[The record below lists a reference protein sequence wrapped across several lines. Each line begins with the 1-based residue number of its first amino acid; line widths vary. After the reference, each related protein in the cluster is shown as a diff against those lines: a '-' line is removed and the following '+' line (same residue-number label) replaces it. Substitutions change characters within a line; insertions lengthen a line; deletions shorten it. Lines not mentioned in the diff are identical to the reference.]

1 MKMLDNLPLK
11 FKVKWILV
19 WLKTTLFAIILI
31 TLSLGIGALFGAE
44 ISAAALMPYIFV
56 PFLNL
61 FVVLMGFLGG
71 KHIFSVTEPA
81 LLASGFISGLI
92 ACLDYAGWEALAAA
106 YIVFLMAL
114 PAFVVGI
121 VIQVIAYMRRE
132 KTPLGAQTQKKL
144 WQSYLIVLLVTMA
157 ITPFTLDF
165 DQKPAYDDAVPEDY
179 NAIPLDDTL
188 KSAIYKTG
196 TADYDFTVT
205 VTVDEVTW
213 TSSDYDE
220 NYEPI
225 NVTSQSRKMNDGE
238 LHDLEK
244 FVFEKTDFLYE
255 ADDLSTES
263 DIMDADGA
271 TITLEFE
278 NATISKGGYY
288 PYDNLSFKKLSDYIR
303 AMCTEPENRNP
314 SYAEKIDALSHPDE
328 KSILYIL
335 QGTVSGIKGI
345 EKDALEIIPTYDEWS
360 FDSDK
365 QIYSTHV
372 EFESSYENGAGFVDG
387 TLTYDLKTH
396 ALKFKRSLKSMLPG
410 QSQDREGFEDMTQ
423 NLVDALNA
431 VEVLD

>member
-1 MKMLDNLPLK
+1 M
-11 FKVKWILV
+11 
-19 WLKTTLFAIILI
+19 
-31 TLSLGIGALFGAE
+31 
-44 ISAAALMPYIFV
+44 
-56 PFLNL
+56 
-61 FVVLMGFLGG
+61 
-71 KHIFSVTEPA
+71 
-81 LLASGFISGLI
+81 
-92 ACLDYAGWEALAAA
+92 
-106 YIVFLMAL
+106 
-114 PAFVVGI
+114 
-121 VIQVIAYMRRE
+121 
-132 KTPLGAQTQKKL
+132 
-144 WQSYLIVLLVTMA
+144 
-157 ITPFTLDF
+157 
-165 DQKPAYDDAVPEDY
+165 
-179 NAIPLDDTL
+179 
-188 KSAIYKTG
+188 
-196 TADYDFTVT
+196 TA
-205 VTVDEVTW
+205 DEVTW

-238 LHDLEK
+238 LHNLEK

-271 TITLEFE
+271 SITLEFE

-303 AMCTEPENRNP
+303 SMCTEPEKRNP

-335 QGTVSGIKGI
+335 QGTVSGIEGI

-410 QSQDREGFEDMTQ
+410 QSQDREDFEDMTK